1 MVARGLLLLYL
12 ARAVA
17 RVGLVISRLCCSI
30 DNARPSTANR
40 KQRGCAFLFEVR
52 KRGKV
57 AHVIDG
63 AQWRRS
69 SFVRFANAADW
80 EEEQNSK
87 FVQFK
92 SEIFLVATSD
102 VRAGSELLTWYGR
115 HTAAVIAAN

>member
-1 MVARGLLLLYL
+1 MYTRAPLKAGDVIGQYRGL
-12 ARAVA
+12 
-17 RVGLVISRLCCSI
+17 II
-30 DNARPSTANR
+30 DTHTANR
-40 KQRGCAFLFEVR
+40 KQRGRAFLFEVR

-57 AHVIDG
+57 VHVIDG

-115 HTAAVIAAN
+115 HTAAVITAS